1 MQQNTQEH
9 GKGPQGVEIVVANGR
24 QGRAQRNDFGVRFA
38 ARGMIFGHVPGAC
51 LLVLEAVKELRCS
64 ANL

>member
-51 LLVLEAVKELRCS
+51 LLVWRL
-64 ANL
+64 